1 MARLTPEAR
10 EQLRAVATLRWR
22 LVVNSLRSVRG
33 RINLVSRSIGGL
45 VVSLAAVG
53 GAIALGATAW
63 ELTSTGKLEWL
74 ALFFWIIFLFWQF
87 FPLMATAFTQNVDTS
102 AFLRFPLTYGTY
114 FLVRLVMG
122 TLDIATALGVCWSV
136 GVLVGIVL
144 AVPKLIPWAVLAVA
158 VFIVFNVLLARMT
171 FVWIEHWLSRRR
183 SREIMGLFFFLV
195 MLGFQFIAPV
205 LDHYSK
211 KPASQRFQYAA
222 KVSPL
227 QRVLPP
233 GLCAEM
239 LAVAH
244 RGTPQRAVGI
254 FLVVIAYS
262 GGALGL
268 LHLRL
273 RQQFRG
279 ENPEG
284 GAHAAVLAPT
294 SAIRPGWK
302 LPFVSSPVSAVFE
315 KELHY
320 FSRSGPMLF
329 TMIVPLVVVLVVIGG
344 RRSFLS
350 QQSELLF
357 PIGAGY
363 CLLVMTNLVY
373 NSFGGDGAG
382 VQFFLLSPVSFRQIV
397 FAKNLAQLAV
407 LVTEVLILWLGVCL
421 IYKPPQLVFLAIT
434 FCWYLFAAPVN
445 FSIGDLLS
453 LYSPKKIDY
462 AVFGR
467 QRASETTIFASL
479 GVQAVVMGVGA
490 LGIFIGYRYSNY
502 GIGALILAALA
513 LPSIAGYTILLR
525 RIDGIVM
532 ARREALAA
540 DLFKA

>member
-1 MARLTPEAR
+1 
-10 EQLRAVATLRWR
+10 
-22 LVVNSLRSVRG
+22 
-33 RINLVSRSIGGL
+33 
-45 VVSLAAVG
+45 
-53 GAIALGATAW
+53 
-63 ELTSTGKLEWL
+63 
-74 ALFFWIIFLFWQF
+74 
-87 FPLMATAFTQNVDTS
+87 
-102 AFLRFPLTYGTY
+102 
-114 FLVRLVMG
+114 
-122 TLDIATALGVCWSV
+122 
-136 GVLVGIVL
+136 
-144 AVPKLIPWAVLAVA
+144 
-158 VFIVFNVLLARMT
+158 
-171 FVWIEHWLSRRR
+171 
-183 SREIMGLFFFLV
+183 
-195 MLGFQFIAPV
+195 
-205 LDHYSK
+205 
-211 KPASQRFQYAA
+211 
-222 KVSPL
+222 
-227 QRVLPP
+227 
-233 GLCAEM
+233 
-239 LAVAH
+239 
-244 RGTPQRAVGI
+244 
-254 FLVVIAYS
+254 
-262 GGALGL
+262 
-268 LHLRL
+268 
-273 RQQFRG
+273 
-279 ENPEG
+279 
-284 GAHAAVLAPT
+284 
-294 SAIRPGWK
+294 
-302 LPFVSSPVSAVFE
+302 
-315 KELHY
+315 
-320 FSRSGPMLF
+320 MLF

>member
-1 MARLTPEAR
+1 VVGLKPEAR
-10 EQLRAVATLRWR
+10 AQLRAVATLRWR
-22 LVVNSLRSVRG
+22 LVINSLRSVRG
-33 RINLVSRSIGGL
+33 RLNLVSRSIGGL
-45 VVSLAAVG
+45 VVGAAALG
-53 GAIALGATAW
+53 GAVALGATAW
-63 ELTSTGKLEWL
+63 ELTSTAKIEWL
-74 ALFFWIIFLFWQF
+74 AVFFWIIFLFWQF
-87 FPLMATAFTQNVDTS
+87 FPLMATAFTQNIDTS
-102 AFLRFPLTYGTY
+102 AFLRFPLTYRTY

-122 TLDIATALGVCWSV
+122 TLDIATALGVCWSI
-136 GVLVGIVL
+136 GVLVGVGV
-144 AVPKLIPWAVLAVA
+144 AVPQLIPWAVLAVVA
-158 VFIVFNVLLARMT
+158 FIAFNVLLARMT

-195 MLGFQFIAPV
+195 MLGFQFIGPA

-211 KPASQRFQYAA
+211 KPASQRFRYAA
-222 KVSPL
+222 KLAPA
-227 QRVLPP
+227 QKVLPP

-239 LAVAH
+239 LTAAEKGNPH
-244 RGTPQRAVGI
+244 WALGT
-254 FLVVIAYS
+254 FLMICAYS
-262 GGALGL
+262 GIAFGL

-284 GAHAAVLAPT
+284 NAHAAALIPT
-294 SAIRPGWK
+294 SVIRPGWK

-329 TMIVPLVVVLVVIGG
+329 TMIVPLVVVLVAIGG
-344 RRSFLS
+344 RKSLLA

-382 VQFFLLSPVSFRQIV
+382 IQCFLMSPVSFRQIV
-397 FAKNLAQLAV
+397 FGKNLAQLTV

-421 IYKPPQLVFLAIT
+421 IYKPPQLVFLVLT
-434 FCWYLFAAPVN
+434 FCWYLFATPIN
-445 FSIGDLLS
+445 FTVGDLLS

-467 QRASETTIFASL
+467 QRASESTIFASL
-479 GVQAVVMGVGA
+479 GVQLVVMGVGGLA
-490 LGIFIGYRYSNY
+490 IFIGYHYSDY
-502 GIGALILAALA
+502 WIGALILAALA
-513 LPSIAGYTILLR
+513 IPSVAGYAILLR

-532 ARREALAA
+532 TRREVLAA